1 MAPAG
6 SRIGISPGR
15 SPAPM
20 QLWMRSPRLCLY
32 GGHSSNWWRIAAEC
46 GCLTYSLPAVPP
58 EAIIMTAVSGGN
70 NITADLQ
77 TTVSGTKAIALLNRL
92 KSTHPDR
99 FSDTHLRT
107 LQRRVQQWRG
117 ITAQKN
123 WSTPRLVNPW
133 RTPCNAGISAA
144 WGGPQVA
151 KVSVTSR
158 QQPAGLIVV
167 YHPPWNRCIWT
178 RQRSRPLQKR
188 MSSARRRTRG
198 SVRLRPPRRPGGRRS
213 SRLG

>member
-1 MAPAG
+1 MAHFTAALV
-6 SRIGISPGR
+6 SSWLQE
-15 SPAPM
+15 APD
-20 QLWMRSPRLCLY
+20 
-32 GGHSSNWWRIAAEC
+32 A
-46 GCLTYSLPAVPP
+46 
-58 EAIIMTAVSGGN
+58 
-70 NITADLQ
+70 
-77 TTVSGTKAIALLNRL
+77 KAIALLNRL

-151 KVSVTSR
+151 KFR
-158 QQPAGLIVV
+158 
-167 YHPPWNRCIWT
+167 
-178 RQRSRPLQKR
+178 
-188 MSSARRRTRG
+188 
-198 SVRLRPPRRPGGRRS
+198 
-213 SRLG
+213 